1 MAGGSTRPYPRDPS
15 LVSMEKPLLA
25 RHAAVALVL
34 ALLPAS
40 LLAQPL
46 EGRLKKVKDS
56 KSISIAYRSDA
67 PPFSFVDAG
76 QPKGYSIDLC
86 KRIVSGIDQQIGAG
100 GIQVKW
106 VPVTVQTRF
115 DVVAKGEADMECGSS
130 TVTLS
135 RMKQVDFSNY
145 IFIDSTAVIARADLK
160 AASLSDLAGKKIA
173 VISGTTNEAALRKAL
188 KDRLV
193 TANVVVSKSRDEAFA
208 KLEAGEADA
217 MASDGLL
224 LLTLIPRMKDRKAYL
239 PVEEG
244 LSFEP
249 YAIAL
254 PRNDAAF
261 RIEVNSALAR
271 IYRSEAISDIY
282 GSWFGPLGK
291 PAPALRALYGMG
303 AIPE

>member
-1 MAGGSTRPYPRDPS
+1 
-15 LVSMEKPLLA
+15 MEKTLLA
-25 RHAAVALVL
+25 RHAVVALLL
-34 ALLPAS
+34 AFVPAS
-40 LLAQPL
+40 AFAQAL

-56 KSISIAYRSDA
+56 KSIAVAYRSDA
-67 PPFSFVDAG
+67 PPFSFVEGG
-76 QPKGYSIDLC
+76 QPIGYTIDLC
-86 KRIVSGIDQQIGAG
+86 KRIVSAIDQQLAAG
-100 GIQVKW
+100 GIQIKW
-106 VPVTVQTRF
+106 VPVTVQNRF
-115 DVVAKGEADMECGSS
+115 DAVSKGEADMECGSS

-145 IFIDSTAVIARADLK
+145 IFIDSTAVLGRADQNP
-160 AASLSDLAGKKIA
+160 ASLSDLAGKKIA
-173 VISGTTNEAALRKAL
+173 VVAGTTNEKALRQAL

-193 TANVVVSKSRDEAFA
+193 TANVVASKTRDEAFA
-208 KLEAGEADA
+208 ALEAGQVDA

-224 LLTLIPRMKDRKAYL
+224 LLALASKMKDKKAYR
-239 PVEEG
+239 PVEDG

-271 IYRSEAISDIY
+271 VYRSDAIGEIY
-282 GSWFGPLGK
+282 GRWFGSLGK
-291 PAPALRALYGMG
+291 PGPALRAVYGMG

>member
-1 MAGGSTRPYPRDPS
+1 
-15 LVSMEKPLLA
+15 MEITLLA
-25 RHAAVALVL
+25 RHAVVALLL

-40 LLAQPL
+40 ALAQSL
-46 EGRLKKVKDS
+46 DGRLKKARDS

-76 QPKGYSIDLC
+76 QPIGYSIDLC
-86 KRIVSGIDQQIGAG
+86 KRIVSAIDQQLSAG
-100 GIQVKW
+100 GIQIKW
-106 VPVTVQTRF
+106 VPVTVQNRF
-115 DVVAKGEADMECGSS
+115 DVIAKGEADMECGSS

-145 IFIDSTAVIARADLK
+145 IFIDSTAVLGRADLK

-173 VISGTTNEAALRKAL
+173 VVAGTTNEKALRQAL

-193 TANVVVSKSRDEAFA
+193 TANVVASKTRDEAFA
-208 KLEAGEADA
+208 ALEAGQVDA

-224 LLTLIPRMKDRKAYL
+224 LLALASKMKDRKAYS
-239 PVEEG
+239 PVEDG

-271 IYRSEAISDIY
+271 IYRSDAIGEIY
-282 GSWFGPLGK
+282 GRWFGQLGK
-291 PAPALRALYGMG
+291 PGPALRAVYGMG

>member
-1 MAGGSTRPYPRDPS
+1 
-15 LVSMEKPLLA
+15 MEKTLFA
-25 RHAAVALVL
+25 RHAVFALLLALV
-34 ALLPAS
+34 PAS
-40 LLAQPL
+40 ALAQPL
-46 EGRLKKVKDS
+46 EGHLKKIKDS

-76 QPKGYSIDLC
+76 QPIGYSIDLC
-86 KRIVSGIDQQIGAG
+86 KRIVSALDQQLAAG

-106 VPVTVQTRF
+106 VPVTVQNRF
-115 DVVAKGEADMECGSS
+115 ETIAKGGADMECGSS

-135 RMKQVDFSNY
+135 RMKQVDFSNF
-145 IFIDSTAVIARADLK
+145 IFIDSTAVLARADLK
-160 AASLSDLAGKKIA
+160 AGSLSDLAGKKIA
-173 VISGTTNEAALRKAL
+173 VVAGTTNETALRQAL

-193 TANVVVSKSRDEAFA
+193 TANVVASKSREEAFA
-208 KLEAGEADA
+208 ALEAGQVDA

-224 LLTLIPRMKDRKAYL
+224 LLTLAPKMKDRKAYT
-239 PVEEG
+239 PVEDG

-271 IYRSEAISDIY
+271 IYRSEAIGEIY
-282 GSWFGPLGK
+282 GRWFGSLGK
-291 PAPALRALYGMG
+291 PGPALRAVYGMG